1 MKLLSIKLV
10 VNLVVV
16 GIIVYQAKARGTD
29 WREFA
34 EATTGI
40 FYYDAGSVS
49 SPSNGVFRVW
59 IHNVT
64 KRETCLID
72 IICKE
77 KDYRVLDVI
86 QYDDAG
92 RIKDRDLYYDNT
104 VWLGITQRTVPEPL
118 HSTLCP

>member
-1 MKLLSIKLV
+1 MRLLSTKWAVI
-10 VNLVVV
+10 LVVV
-16 GIIVYQAKARGTD
+16 GLIICQAKAWGAD
-29 WREFA
+29 WKEFA

-49 SPSNGVFRVW
+49 SPSHGIFRVW

-64 KRETCLID
+64 KRETSLID
-72 IICKE
+72 INCKE

-86 QYDDAG
+86 QYDEVG

-104 VWLGITQRTVPEPL
+104 AWLGITQKTVPEPL